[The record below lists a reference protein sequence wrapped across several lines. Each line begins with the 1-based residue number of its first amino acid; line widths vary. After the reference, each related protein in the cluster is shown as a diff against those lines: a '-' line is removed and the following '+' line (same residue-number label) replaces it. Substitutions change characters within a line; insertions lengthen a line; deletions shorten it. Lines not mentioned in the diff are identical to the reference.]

1 MGSGKNIYFEVGKHL
16 NMCLRGFGL
25 ERGEI
30 HEKDH
35 KKASGAQRGIRGERF
50 PVQEASVDNVLVDLF
65 VALVKL

>member
-16 NMCLRGFGL
+16 SMFLRGFGL

-35 KKASGAQRGIRGERF
+35 KKASGAQRRMEESSFQSRR
-50 PVQEASVDNVLVDLF
+50 LV
-65 VALVKL
+65 